1 MSGQNTDN
9 WESKDDRDARA
20 HVTLSALC
28 KSEVFDN

>member
-20 HVTLSALC
+20 HVTLSA
-28 KSEVFDN
+28 SVYV